1 MKTTAQRKR
10 VKHVK
15 ESSHVES
22 TATAIP
28 CDVEVIVNNRRTV
41 ALSKRGGLFVVDDAA
56 TLQATAGGLQA
67 VLGKVQRLIR
77 AGGES

>member
-10 VKHVK
+10 IKK
-15 ESSHVES
+15 ESSHVAS

-56 TLQATAGGLQA
+56 TLRATEGGLQA
-67 VLGKVQRLIR
+67 ALGKVQRLIR
-77 AGGES
+77 AGGEP